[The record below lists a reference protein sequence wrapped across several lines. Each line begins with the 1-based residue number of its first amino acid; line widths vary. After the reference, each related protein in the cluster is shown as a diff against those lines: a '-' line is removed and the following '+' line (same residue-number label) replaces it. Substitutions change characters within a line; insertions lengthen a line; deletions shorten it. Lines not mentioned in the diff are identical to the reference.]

1 MALKPF
7 FARKKLFALSIA
19 LGLVLGGLLL
29 LLARASHTRAQIQ
42 GASTGVNNVRP
53 IHFQEMDHSAP
64 STALVEPVDAGGG
77 EYVLD
82 AFGPHLTAEQRQR
95 IQAEIRDNVQRLGLS
110 TTFSTARQPHTV
122 TLFWPLQAA
131 SGFSDYGYHA
141 VSGFVDHDPA
151 YPDHLLD
158 YQCGDRT
165 YDTSSG
171 YNHKG
176 TDFFTWP
183 FSWNKMDRD
192 EVQAV
197 AAADGIIVYRDDG
210 HYDRNCSFGGG
221 DPNMIALWH
230 GDGSTALYLHF
241 KSGTVTSKTVGATVV
256 QGEYLGIVGSSGNS
270 TGPHLHF
277 ELYDSLGNLID
288 PYQGACNS
296 LNPDSWWDVQPP
308 YYDAAVNKLSTGYAP
323 PTFPACP
330 QPESSNEATV
340 FFPLDRIYFTTYYRD
355 QLATLPSEYTIFQPD
370 GTVYDSWTHSMTR
383 DHYAAS
389 YWYWSYILGREV
401 LTGTWR
407 FEVTFNG
414 QTYTHDF
421 TIVEYPYHQ
430 LLPIVSR

>member
-1 MALKPF
+1 MTSEPIRIAKRL
-7 FARKKLFALSIA
+7 LSLSIT
-19 LGLVLGGLLL
+19 LGLVAGALFVYLTSAPDIGAQGGEK
-29 LLARASHTRAQIQ
+29 AP
-42 GASTGVNNVRP
+42 GASNVRP
-53 IHFQEMDHSAP
+53 IRGRELGQPAP
-64 STALVEPVDAGGG
+64 ATEAVEPVDAGGG
-77 EYVLD
+77 AYVLD
-82 AFGPHLTAEQRQR
+82 TFGPHLTDEQRQR
-95 IQAEIRDNVQRLGLS
+95 IQAGIQRNIRRLGLAEP
-110 TTFSTARQPHTV
+110 FSTHQTHTI
-122 TLFWPLQAA
+122 TLSWPLQAA
-131 SGFSDYGYHA
+131 SGFDDYGYHA
-141 VSGFVDHDPA
+141 LSGFVDHDPT

-183 FSWNKMDRD
+183 FSWNKMDHD

-197 AAADGIIVYRDDG
+197 AAADGIIVYREDG

-221 DPNMIALWH
+221 DANMIALWH

-241 KSGTVTSKTVGATVV
+241 KSGTMTSKTLGATVV

-277 ELYDSLGNLID
+277 EVHDSMGNLID

-308 YYDAAVNKLSTGYAP
+308 YYDSAVNKLSTGYAP
-323 PTFPACP
+323 PIFPACP

-355 QLATLPSEYTIFQPD
+355 QLATLPSEYTIFKPD

-389 YWYWSYILGREV
+389 YWYWSYVLGREV

-430 LLPIVSR
+430 FLPIVSR